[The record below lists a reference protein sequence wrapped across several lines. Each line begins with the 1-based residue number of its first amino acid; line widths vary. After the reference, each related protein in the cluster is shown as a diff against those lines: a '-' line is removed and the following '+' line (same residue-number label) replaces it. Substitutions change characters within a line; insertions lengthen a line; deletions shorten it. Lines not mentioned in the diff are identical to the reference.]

1 MSMKFKEWW
10 KTFVKSCS
18 MGLGMI
24 PGVSAG
30 TMAVLV
36 GIYDDLIDAIA
47 SMRKHFKQSW
57 ITLFP
62 MLTGLVLSSVAILLA
77 VHYGYNYAP
86 FVISCLFAGLI
97 LGSYPLI
104 TKELKNEK
112 ISAKGLSLIAIG
124 FVVATGIGILSYISV
139 RYWNFDLNAYFL
151 AGNYWWVYLVVFVAG
166 FIAAVAC
173 VIPGIS
179 GAMILYIFGLYT
191 PIVTIVISERDT
203 LGNIVTP
210 SMFHDTSRLASGFG
224 YLVCLGIGILIGF
237 AIVAKAMKKLLE
249 TKRVPTFQV
258 VLGFIIGSVVS
269 MFINQNIYNTTTQET
284 IYQTTP
290 LWGYIVGP
298 ILFVLA
304 FIGFYWI
311 SRNVVKKQT
320 PDAKT
325 EEVSEKPQETEEKK

>member
-1 MSMKFKEWW
+1 
-10 KTFVKSCS
+10 
-18 MGLGMI
+18 
-24 PGVSAG
+24 
-30 TMAVLV
+30 
-36 GIYDDLIDAIA
+36 
-47 SMRKHFKQSW
+47 
-57 ITLFP
+57 
-62 MLTGLVLSSVAILLA
+62 
-77 VHYGYNYAP
+77 
-86 FVISCLFAGLI
+86 

>member
-1 MSMKFKEWW
+1 
-10 KTFVKSCS
+10 
-18 MGLGMI
+18 
-24 PGVSAG
+24 
-30 TMAVLV
+30 
-36 GIYDDLIDAIA
+36 
-47 SMRKHFKQSW
+47 
-57 ITLFP
+57 
-62 MLTGLVLSSVAILLA
+62 
-77 VHYGYNYAP
+77 
-86 FVISCLFAGLI
+86 
-97 LGSYPLI
+97 
-104 TKELKNEK
+104 
-112 ISAKGLSLIAIG
+112 
-124 FVVATGIGILSYISV
+124 
-139 RYWNFDLNAYFL
+139 
-151 AGNYWWVYLVVFVAG
+151 
-166 FIAAVAC
+166 
-173 VIPGIS
+173 
-179 GAMILYIFGLYT
+179 
-191 PIVTIVISERDT
+191 
-203 LGNIVTP
+203 
-210 SMFHDTSRLASGFG
+210 MFHDTSRLASGFG